1 MKEEGSNLPR
11 GTIDLF
17 LVADTQPRVETM
29 ILSLREETI
38 IQDLEAK
45 ATKENKGRARAE
57 RKRELKLLLK

>member
-45 ATKENKGRARAE
+45 ATKENKGRARVE